1 MCKGWFY
8 HLLHNGWRLICGE
21 VKDQQGERGADI
33 QRERDPLKGG
43 HAPFIYRLDKRKFE
57 NLKMKSNVFNLLI
70 LYLKM
75 FVFIFNKCIYLSQ
88 MSCATNFTTPISI
101 KK

>member
-1 MCKGWFY
+1 
-8 HLLHNGWRLICGE
+8 

-57 NLKMKSNVFNLLI
+57 NLKMKSNVLQ
-70 LYLKM
+70 
-75 FVFIFNKCIYLSQ
+75 S
-88 MSCATNFTTPISI
+88 SNFLFENVRFYIQ
-101 KK
+101 